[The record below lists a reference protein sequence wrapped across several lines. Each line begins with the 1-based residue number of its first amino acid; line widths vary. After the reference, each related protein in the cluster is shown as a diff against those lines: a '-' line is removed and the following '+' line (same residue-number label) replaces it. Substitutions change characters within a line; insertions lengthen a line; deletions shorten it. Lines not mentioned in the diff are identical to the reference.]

1 MNTEILKIKNLTKSF
16 NSGDQNTQVLKN
28 ISLSVFD
35 GEFIAISGP
44 SGCGK
49 STLLNIMG
57 LLDTPDNGDY
67 FIDGLQV
74 ANMDSAQRAQIRGN
88 RIGFVFQSF
97 NLIDEY
103 TVLENIALPL
113 KYRGDSLE
121 QRNTR
126 ALDCLDKVGLS
137 NKAQLFPN
145 QLSGGQQQR
154 ISIARALAGDSG
166 IMLVD
171 EPTGN
176 LDSKNGDAVMALLQ
190 DLNQQGTTIVLV
202 THDPRYAALANR
214 TINLRDGEIIDE
226 DIGDEEINDSKII
239 DKNMNKSAEQAE
251 VA

>member
-1 MNTEILKIKNLTKSF
+1 MNTEILKIKKLTKSF
-16 NSGDQNTQVLKN
+16 KSGEQVTQVLKG
-28 ISLSVFD
+28 ISFSVYD
-35 GEFIAISGP
+35 GEFVAISGP

-49 STLLNIMG
+49 STLLNILG
-57 LLDTPDNGDY
+57 LLDTPESGDY

-74 ANMDSAQRAQIRGN
+74 ANMNSNQRAQIRGN

-103 TVLENIALPL
+103 SVLENVALPL

-121 QRNTR
+121 QRHAR

-137 NKAQLFPN
+137 DKAQLFPS

-154 ISIARALAGDSG
+154 VSIARALAGDSG

-190 DLNQQGTTIVLV
+190 DLNKQGTTIVLV
-202 THDPRYAALANR
+202 THDPRYADMAER
-214 TINLRDGEIIDE
+214 TILLRDGEVANDISNKEPNKKPNEVLDE
-226 DIGDEEINDSKII
+226 K
-239 DKNMNKSAEQAE
+239 KLTAE

>member
-1 MNTEILKIKNLTKSF
+1 MKNQLLKISNMTKSF
-16 NSGDQNTQVLKN
+16 SSNDQTTQVLKGISFN
-28 ISLSVFD
+28 IFE
-35 GEFIAISGP
+35 GEFVSISGP

-57 LLDTPDNGDY
+57 LLDTPDSGNY
-67 FIDGLQV
+67 QVDGVEIAQMN
-74 ANMDSAQRAQIRGN
+74 ASQRAKVRGD

-97 NLIDEY
+97 NLIDEIS
-103 TVLENIALPL
+103 VLENIALPL

-121 QRNTR
+121 KRHER
-126 ALDCLDKVGLS
+126 AQLCLEKVGLADKS
-137 NKAQLFPN
+137 NLYPS

-154 ISIARALAGDSG
+154 ISIARALAGNSG

-190 DLNQQGTTIVLV
+190 NLNELGTTIVLV
-202 THDPRYAALANR
+202 THDPRYADMANR
-214 TINLRDGEIIDE
+214 NIKLRDGLIVNENK
-226 DIGDEEINDSKII
+226 NDQIKT
-239 DKNMNKSAEQAE
+239 E